1 MQKTARYILWITF
14 MVPASWVVAG
24 IVTAADS
31 SMPKD
36 QVFLMEAAAS
46 QKAEIALGRMAIERG
61 ETDQVKQFGRRMIQD
76 HQKAGREVKQLASQA
91 ALEPAADPPTVH
103 KDKAQHIAQLS
114 GKEFD
119 RTYIGYMLKDHIKD
133 VTEFERGAK
142 EVKNPRVQQWASAT
156 LPVLKE
162 HLKMA
167 KNIADEL
174 GIGSKTAE

>member
-1 MQKTARYILWITF
+1 MRTTATILWIAL
-14 MVPASWVVAG
+14 MGAAAIVAG
-24 IVTAADS
+24 IAPAAETT
-31 SMPKD
+31 MPKD

-46 QKAEIALGRMAIERG
+46 QKAEIALGQMAIERG
-61 ETDQVKQFGRRMIQD
+61 KNDRVKQFGRRMIED

-142 EVKNPRVQQWASAT
+142 ELKNARVQQWASAT

-174 GIGSKTAE
+174 GIGSKTTE